1 MDYAYPAHYLL
12 LKTAQQG
19 NNFRREQI
27 MARVGLA
34 RLEYLMERMDRNI
47 DLEGSDITVNSLTSD
62 TGVTVTAGG
71 LGVTAGGISVTAGGV
86 DLLEGTVKLSNGGA
100 VTQGTSKSTGV
111 TLAKPTGKITMNAAQ
126 LNAGTAVTFTVTCT
140 GFGRATDVCIVNHHS
155 VGTMGA
161 YVVQA
166 TGHASNAFN
175 ITVTNLTA
183 GNLSEALV
191 LHYALI
197 QTAHT

>member
-1 MDYAYPAHYLL
+1 
-12 LKTAQQG
+12 
-19 NNFRREQI
+19 
-27 MARVGLA
+27 MARVGLG

-71 LGVTAGGISVTAGGV
+71 LGVTAGGVSVTAGGV
-86 DLLEGTVKLSNGGA
+86 DLLEGTLKLSNGGA
-100 VTQGTSKSTGV
+100 VAQDTNKGTAV
-111 TLAKPTGKITMNAAQ
+111 TLAKPTGKITMQATALAAD
-126 LNAGTAVTFTVTCT
+126 AIISFTVTCT
-140 GFGRATDVCIVNHHS
+140 GFARATDVCIVNHHS
-155 VGTMGA
+155 GGTVGA

-166 TGHASNAFN
+166 TGHGVNSFKV
-175 ITVTNLTA
+175 TVTNVSA
-183 GNLSEALV
+183 GSLSEAII

>member
-1 MDYAYPAHYLL
+1 
-12 LKTAQQG
+12 
-19 NNFRREQI
+19 

-47 DLEGSDITVNSLTSD
+47 DLEGSDIIVNSLTSD
-62 TGVTVTAGG
+62 TGVT
-71 LGVTAGGISVTAGGV
+71 VTAGGV

-111 TLAKPTGKITMNAAQ
+111 TLAKPTGKITMHAAQ
-126 LNAGTAVTFTVTCT
+126 LNADAIVTFTVTCT
-140 GFGRATDVCIVNHHS
+140 GFARATDICLVNHHS
-155 VGTMGA
+155 GGTVGA

-166 TGHASNAFN
+166 TGHAGDSFK
-175 ITVTNLTA
+175 ITVTNVSA

-197 QTAHT
+197 QTAHS

>member
-1 MDYAYPAHYLL
+1 
-12 LKTAQQG
+12 
-19 NNFRREQI
+19 
-27 MARVGLA
+27 MARVGLD
-34 RLEYLMERMDRNI
+34 RLEYLVERLDRAI
-47 DLEGSDITVNSLTSD
+47 DANGSDITVNSLISD
-62 TGVTVTAGG
+62 TGVTVTAG
-71 LGVTAGGISVTAGGV
+71 AV
-86 DLLEGTVKLSNGGA
+86 DLLAGTLKLSDGGA
-100 VTQGTSKSTGV
+100 VAQGTSKSTGV
-111 TLAKPTGKITMNAAQ
+111 TLAKPTGKITMHGAQ

-155 VGTMGA
+155 VGTIGA

-166 TGHASNAFN
+166 TGHATNAFN

-183 GNLSEALV
+183 GHLSEAII

>member
-1 MDYAYPAHYLL
+1 
-12 LKTAQQG
+12 
-19 NNFRREQI
+19 

-71 LGVTAGGISVTAGGV
+71 LGVTAGGVSVTAGGV
-86 DLLEGTVKLSNGGA
+86 DLLEGTLKLSNGGS
-100 VTQGTSKSTGV
+100 VTQGDGSGKGTAV
-111 TLAKPTGKITMNAAQ
+111 TLAKPTGKITMDDAQ

-155 VGTMGA
+155 VGTIGA

-166 TGHASNAFN
+166 TGHATNAFN

-183 GNLSEALV
+183 GHLSEAII

>member
-1 MDYAYPAHYLL
+1 
-12 LKTAQQG
+12 
-19 NNFRREQI
+19 

-71 LGVTAGGISVTAGGV
+71 LGVTAGGVSVTAGGV
-86 DLLEGTVKLSNGGA
+86 DLLEGTLKLSNGGS
-100 VTQGTSKSTGV
+100 VTQGDGSGKATAV
-111 TLAKPTGKITMNAAQ
+111 TLVKPTGKIEMDDAQ
-126 LNAGTAVTFTVTCT
+126 LNIDTAVTFTVTCT
-140 GFGRATDVCIVNHHS
+140 GFARATDVCIVNHHS
-155 VGTMGA
+155 GGTVGK

-166 TGHASNAFN
+166 TGHATNTFN
-175 ITVTNLTA
+175 ITVTNISA
-183 GNLSEALV
+183 GHLSEAII

>member
-1 MDYAYPAHYLL
+1 
-12 LKTAQQG
+12 
-19 NNFRREQI
+19 

-71 LGVTAGGISVTAGGV
+71 LGVTAGGVSVTAGGV
-86 DLLEGTVKLSNGGA
+86 DLLEGTLKLSNGGA
-100 VTQGTSKSTGV
+100 VAQDTNKGTAV
-111 TLAKPTGKITMNAAQ
+111 TLAKPTGKITMQNTALAA
-126 LNAGTAVTFTVTCT
+126 NTTVSFTVNCT

-155 VGTMGA
+155 IGTAGN

-166 TGHASNAFN
+166 HGHATNSFVISVRN
-175 ITVTNLTA
+175 IS
-183 GNLSEALV
+183 GGSLSDAII